1 MHIALFG
8 IAGSGKST
16 LTQKLVSANLQY
28 IGLSASTLLRQKSRP
43 VEISEINKDTLS
55 TNQKYLVT
63 AYESLK
69 NSNENTIVEFHAVI
83 ETNNTEFWV
92 PIEILKRLQPDL
104 IFFINANPNDV
115 FCRRTKD
122 KSKPRRIISETE
134 ISKLQ
139 SKALLHLLEAYGK
152 DKIAIASDFDAFR
165 IINEAINK
173 VDHTKDTNCS
183 A

>member
-16 LTQKLVSANLQY
+16 LTRKLVSANVQY
-28 IGLSASTLLRQKSRP
+28 IGLSASTLLKQKGRP
-43 VEISEINKDTLS
+43 VEISEIRNDALS
-55 TNQKYLVT
+55 INQKHLIA

-69 NSNENTIVEFHAVI
+69 SSNENTIVEFHAVI

-104 IFFINANPNDV
+104 IFFINANPSDI
-115 FCRRTKD
+115 FCRRTQD
-122 KSKPRRIISETE
+122 KSKFRRIISKAE

-139 SKALLHLLEAYGK
+139 SNALLHVFEAYGK
-152 DKIAIASDFDAFR
+152 DKVVIAGNFDAFR
-165 IINEAINK
+165 VINEAINK
-173 VDHTKDTNCS
+173 AGHAKCTSCS
-183 A
+183 T